1 MILRKAKSQHQSQNQ
16 DFIIFVPRLDF
27 ASLMCL
33 LHPNVLMVLS
43 VARTLAE
50 PEGSLRGSVEGGFQE
65 GGETITL

>member
-16 DFIIFVPRLDF
+16 DFVIFVPRLDL

-33 LHPNVLMVLS
+33 LHPNILMVLS
-43 VARTLAE
+43 VVHTHRAGRLSE
-50 PEGSLRGSVEGGFQE
+50 RVRRGLQE